1 MQARPRGNRYHQME
15 ARTRKW
21 PKGPDA
27 TARAAEIVLILAGFL
42 VLLLAFLSLRVTDG
56 EGPVSTALGWVGL
69 GLLALAG
76 LGWTLRSF
84 RAGGQARL
92 PTTVGRT
99 QLSPGGGLRC
109 WMALTL
115 ALAVGIPI
123 AAAVVLSALA
133 DDGWVW
139 IAMGL
144 FIGGTAVLVERS
156 VGRRA
161 QRPLPMTSGEPIRLL
176 ERLCMRADMPV
187 PALEMDPTRVPI
199 AWTAG
204 GRIRLSEPLLR
215 SLDRAE
221 LEAVLAHELAHLA
234 HRDAAVMDLV
244 TAPSRL
250 LLGIVTAC
258 LRPGRVMEVSLSERL
273 GLLMFG
279 LVYVPPAFVL
289 GWGSRL
295 LGLGLSR
302 AREHSADAAAA
313 ILTGHPSALASALLK
328 LDAALPKIPR
338 RDLRG
343 LRGRRQLCIV
353 DVRPARF
360 GPLLRT
366 HPATA
371 KRVAR
376 LERME
381 ARLQLGQ

>member
-1 MQARPRGNRYHQME
+1 ME
-15 ARTRKW
+15 ARTGKW
-21 PKGPDA
+21 PKGPDT
-27 TARAAEIVLILAGFL
+27 TARAAEIALLVAGCLI
-42 VLLLAFLSLRVTDG
+42 LLLALITLRATDG
-56 EGPVSTALGWVGL
+56 GPASTTLGRVGL

-76 LGWTLRSF
+76 ISWTLRSF
-84 RAGGQARL
+84 RTGGRARL
-92 PTTVGRT
+92 PTTVGRKR
-99 QLSPGGGLRC
+99 LSPDRGLRC
-109 WMALTL
+109 WMALTF
-115 ALAVGIPI
+115 ALAIGIPI
-123 AAAVVLSALA
+123 AAAVVLTTLV

-139 IAMGL
+139 IVGGL
-144 FIGGTAVLVERS
+144 FLGATALLVERS

-161 QRPLPMTSGEPIRLL
+161 QGPLPMTSGEPTRLL

-187 PALEMDPTRVPI
+187 PALELDPTRVPI

-204 GRIRLSEPLLR
+204 GRIHLSEPLLR

-250 LLGIVTAC
+250 LLGIVTTC
-258 LRPGRVMEVSLSERL
+258 LRPGRVMEVSLTERL
-273 GLLMFG
+273 GLLMFA

-313 ILTGHPSALASALLK
+313 SLTGRPSALASALLK

-338 RDLRG
+338 RDVRE
-343 LRGRRQLCIV
+343 LRGRRSLCIV
-353 DVRPARF
+353 DVRPSRF
-360 GPLLRT
+360 GRLLRT
-366 HPATA
+366 HPATTE
-371 KRVAR
+371 RVAR

-381 ARLQLGQ
+381 TRLQFHQ